1 MKAGENKVEYQEKVI
16 PVMGCPDIR
25 TQVDFY
31 KALGFEVLGLYTSPN
46 PYAALKWQSIEL
58 HFYGSRKIVPSENPT
73 ICFLLVKDVDQVNRS
88 FTEALK
94 TLYGKIPRSGF
105 PKITKVRDLSGDRR
119 FTLTD
124 TGGNTLYIGMPAT
137 EEDKFFRKLDNQE
150 YAKPFAVLYDV
161 LYSREDPELANN
173 MLPKYS
179 AMAGNLAGLDKAKYL
194 LVLTDI
200 QKHLNRNI
208 EDAELH
214 QLIADNSKDSGDW
227 KKIQKR
233 FLEILD
239 HQE

>member
-16 PVMGCPDIR
+16 PIMGCPDIR
-25 TQVDFY
+25 AQVDFY

-58 HFYGSRKIVPSENPT
+58 HFYGSRKIVPSENPA

-94 TLYGKIPRSGF
+94 NRYGKIPRSGF

-150 YAKPFAVLYDV
+150 YTKPFEVLYDI

-194 LVLTDI
+194 LVLADI
-200 QKHLNRNI
+200 QKQLDRNI

-214 QLIADNSKDSGDW
+214 QLIADNSENSGDW

-239 HQE
+239 Q

>member
-1 MKAGENKVEYQEKVI
+1 MKAGENKVGYQEKVI
-16 PVMGCPDIR
+16 PIMGCPDIR
-25 TQVDFY
+25 AQVDFY
-31 KALGFEVLGLYTSPN
+31 KALGFEVLGLYTFPN

-58 HFYGSRKIVPSENPT
+58 HFYGSRKIVPSENPA

-94 TLYGKIPRSGF
+94 NRYGKIPRSGF

-150 YAKPFAVLYDV
+150 YTKPFEVLYDI

-194 LVLTDI
+194 LVLADI
-200 QKHLNRNI
+200 QKQLDRNI

-214 QLIADNSKDSGDW
+214 QLIADNSENSGDW

-239 HQE
+239 Q

>member
-1 MKAGENKVEYQEKVI
+1 MKGGENKVKYQEKVI

-46 PYAALKWQSIEL
+46 PYAALKWQGIEL
-58 HFYGSRKIVPSENPT
+58 HFYGSRKVVPSENPT

-94 TLYGKIPRSGF
+94 NIYGKIPRSGF

-161 LYSREDPELANN
+161 LYSREDPEMANN
-173 MLPKYS
+173 MLPKCS

-194 LVLTDI
+194 LVLADI
-200 QKHLNRNI
+200 QKHLNRNT

-214 QLIADNSKDSGDW
+214 QLIADNSEDSGDW

-239 HQE
+239 Q